1 MSKTLRKLGLVT
13 VAACVLSTAV
23 FAQGLSTGAVAPNFS
38 LKDTAGRSFKLS
50 DYKGKVVFIN
60 FFATWCPPCRAEFPE
75 LVKMHAKYRTHS
87 KVKIISVSMD
97 GERSMSR
104 VKPFADGYK
113 AKHQVLLGK
122 TAQTVAQNYRVEAI
136 PQNYLVGKDG
146 RIKAVWE
153 GFRGPEE
160 VSAWEE
166 AIKKALK

>member
-1 MSKTLRKLGLVT
+1 MSRTVRKLGLVA

-23 FAQGLSTGAVAPNFS
+23 FARGLSTGTAAPDFKLN
-38 LKDTAGRSFKLS
+38 DTAGRSFKLS
-50 DYKGKVVFIN
+50 DFKGKVVFIN

-75 LVKMHAKYRTHS
+75 LVKLHAKYRTHS

-97 GERSMSR
+97 DERSMSR
-104 VKPFADGYK
+104 VKDFAGSYK

-122 TAQTVAQNYRVEAI
+122 DAETVARNYRVEAI

-146 RIKAVWE
+146 KIKAVWE

>member
-97 GERSMSR
+97 DDLSLI
-104 VKPFADGYK
+104 
-113 AKHQVLLGK
+113 H
-122 TAQTVAQNYRVEAI
+122 I
-136 PQNYLVGKDG
+136 
-146 RIKAVWE
+146 
-153 GFRGPEE
+153 
-160 VSAWEE
+160 
-166 AIKKALK
+166 